1 MERAQ
6 DIVDTIFAGNKAL
19 AIELI
24 HDALTAKSLDAVE
37 AHKPVVAS
45 TWFSDLTDSEEE
57 Q

>member
-24 HDALTAKSLDAVE
+24 NDALTVKSLDAVD
-37 AHKPVVAS
+37 AHKSVVAS
-45 TWFSDLTDSEEE
+45 TWFSNLTDSEEE